1 MSYNQNYGGNNCQNK
16 NYRKDNK
23 IQIISRSLSVEFKNP
38 EDIYLPHK
46 KAYQYAEMFSNI
58 KNHQMRKVLNG
69 VKEARL
75 IAEKDF
81 KSAQK
86 KLFMLVAMSAYNA
99 GRFSSD
105 KSLRILNEFMEKTI
119 SEKTITTKEDIEKF
133 DELFTSIV
141 AYHANMQK
149 NNKGE

>member
-1 MSYNQNYGGNNCQNK
+1 MSYNQNK
-16 NYRKDNK
+16 K
-23 IQIISRSLSVEFKNP
+23 INQPLSDEFKQP
-38 EDIYLPHK
+38 EDIYLPYK
-46 KAYQYAEMFSNI
+46 KAYQYAENFSSI

-99 GRFSSD
+99 GRFNKEESF
-105 KSLRILNEFMEKTI
+105 KNLNDFMEKTI